1 MKARLFLLVFVLI
14 AFTAY
19 STVVVAQQGYFG
31 FLELALSDAWGG
43 QVFLDLV
50 IALTLFFSW
59 MLGDARAHDISPWP
73 YAVLIFTLGSIGALG
88 YMIHRTTRQLRAS
101 SPAHATA

>member
-14 AFTAY
+14 AFTAF
-19 STVVVAQQGYFG
+19 STVVVAQHGYFG
-31 FLELALSDAWGG
+31 FLELAMSDAWGG

-50 IALTLFFSW
+50 IALTLFFGW
-59 MLGDARAHDISPWP
+59 MLGDARARGISAWP

-88 YMIHRTTRQLRAS
+88 YLIHRTAKQLRAS
-101 SPAHATA
+101 SPAHAPA